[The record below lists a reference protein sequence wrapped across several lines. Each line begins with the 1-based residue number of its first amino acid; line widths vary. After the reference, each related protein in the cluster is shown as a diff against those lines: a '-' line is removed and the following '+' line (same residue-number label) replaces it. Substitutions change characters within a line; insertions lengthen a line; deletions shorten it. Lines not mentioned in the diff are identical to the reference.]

1 VAGVALQSCPADRAA
16 RASLHAG
23 IVAHLPF
30 ARTEAP
36 SPPPTL
42 GLGSGSLGGPADF
55 SAAGGQ
61 AAPLA
66 LASAP
71 PTVPLEPGAAIVVRR
86 SCVLDAL
93 RSVLGAPR
101 DLALV
106 QTSLPS
112 SSSSASASSS
122 EAASAPPPS
131 APVEGGSADLW
142 ALQRLLARSGDPARN
157 GSPPASAV
165 IGRGLDRCAR
175 TAVHQVAP
183 P

>member
-36 SPPPTL
+36 PPPPTL
-42 GLGSGSLGGPADF
+42 GLGSGSLGGPAEF

-93 RSVLGAPR
+93 RCVLGAPR

-112 SSSSASASSS
+112 SASASASSS
-122 EAASAPPPS
+122 EAASAPLPS

-142 ALQRLLARSGDPARN
+142 ALQRLVARSGDPARN

-165 IGRGLDRCAR
+165 IGRGLDRRAR